1 MMRMGPDPSVSQW
14 ISQNIEKGKNIG
26 FDPALVSVSSAK
38 ARIKA
43 GNDLG
48 FNFVPVAENLINKVW
63 IERPEMSNA
72 KAFIH
77 ELQYANQSVAEK
89 LTKVINKMKHN
100 YLFTSVLDDIAWL
113 LNLRGTDIDY
123 NPLFFS
129 YLLIDRSKELPQ
141 LYLFINQDKVE
152 HIQEYLSSNNINTFP
167 YTEVGDFLH
176 MIEDEITIDE
186 SDLNYLLYQKI
197 KKPVHEDNII
207 ARLKAVK
214 TEREIKGF
222 RDCHIRDATALIKYL
237 SWLET
242 QLKTGVELN
251 EWTAALELDRF
262 RAAEDLNKGLSFE
275 NISSSGPNAAV
286 IHYAPTAEKAR
297 ALNLNEIYL
306 LDTGGQ
312 YLDGTTDTTR
322 TVHFGSPTDWEKECF
337 TRVLLGNLDLER
349 VRWPSGTR
357 LAGNDLDVLA
367 RRRLWEV
374 GLDYCHATG
383 HGVGYFLNVHEGPHV
398 LCKGSFEV
406 FQVGMNISNEPG
418 YYEEGNFG
426 IRIENILFVVN
437 SQSVNGYVEFENVT
451 MVPYDKSLLDKK
463 LLSQDDV
470 DYINAYHQKIFD
482 VIGPILLEK
491 NENNAYEWL
500 KTATQPIRLD

>member
-1 MMRMGPDPSVSQW
+1 M
-14 ISQNIEKGKNIG
+14 
-26 FDPALVSVSSAK
+26 
-38 ARIKA
+38 
-43 GNDLG
+43 
-48 FNFVPVAENLINKVW
+48 
-63 IERPEMSNA
+63 
-72 KAFIH
+72 
-77 ELQYANQSVAEK
+77 
-89 LTKVINKMKHN
+89 
-100 YLFTSVLDDIAWL
+100 
-113 LNLRGTDIDY
+113 
-123 NPLFFS
+123 
-129 YLLIDRSKELPQ
+129 
-141 LYLFINQDKVE
+141 
-152 HIQEYLSSNNINTFP
+152 
-167 YTEVGDFLH
+167 
-176 MIEDEITIDE
+176 
-186 SDLNYLLYQKI
+186 
-197 KKPVHEDNII
+197 
-207 ARLKAVK
+207 
-214 TEREIKGF
+214 
-222 RDCHIRDATALIKYL
+222 
-237 SWLET
+237 
-242 QLKTGVELN
+242 
-251 EWTAALELDRF
+251 
-262 RAAEDLNKGLSFE
+262 SFE

-500 KTATQPIRLD
+500 KTATQPIRLNSFKSINFK